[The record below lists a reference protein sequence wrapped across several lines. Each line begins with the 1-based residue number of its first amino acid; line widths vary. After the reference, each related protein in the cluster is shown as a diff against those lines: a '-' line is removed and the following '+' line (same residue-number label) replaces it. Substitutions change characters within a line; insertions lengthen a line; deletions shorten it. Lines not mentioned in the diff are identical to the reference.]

1 MPSQTDLLG
10 YLEREPCRHEHAPPL
25 AATHRTAS
33 PIWRIEIRAG
43 KDLLKDGWHIRRWPE
58 LEAQFGE
65 VMAEALENIR
75 SCRTGPQEVNRPA
88 GPIIRVEFDQRRD

>member
-1 MPSQTDLLG
+1 MSMS
-10 YLEREPCRHEHAPPL
+10 PL

-65 VMAEALENIR
+65 VMAEALESIR
-75 SCRTGPQEVNRPA
+75 YCRTGPQEANRPA
-88 GPIIRVEFDQRRD
+88 GPIIRVEFDQRRDQGRFTRCRG